1 MEDRQAGKD
10 AMPEAPAALSVGATL
25 RAAREAQGLTVEE
38 IAERVKFSVRQ
49 VEALEQDDVAHLPQG
64 TFLRGFVR
72 SYARVLGID
81 EAQLLSATHTET
93 EHHFDVTDV
102 QAGGAPLPYS
112 GDNNRRS
119 HYLMYG
125 ALLLAFVLA
134 VFIWSNRGALE
145 APPAKPAEVMP
156 PAAEVAPDMGAAS
169 AVAETAP
176 AEPVEATAEAEKTV
190 APVPEKVMEKV
201 VQKSPEPVVAKPV
214 ERPVEKP
221 ALTAVKPAAPVPVA
235 KPVAVESKPAPV
247 VPVKPAEPPKPV
259 VVAKP
264 APVAAPTEPVKP
276 VSPPPAPTKP
286 VVPVVVQPAAK
297 PAEAAKPAPAV
308 AAEVTDDAADDSD
321 TPAKPAM
328 PLAQLMKRPIHIVFL
343 EEAWMEVKDVNGE
356 ILLSRVTKAGE
367 EKWIGGNHRAPYDIT
382 IGRPSA
388 IRMYYHGKEVDLSGL
403 APGSV
408 GKMTLE

>member
-1 MEDRQAGKD
+1 MEERKAGMD
-10 AMPEAPAALSVGATL
+10 AMPEATATLSVGATL

-49 VEALEQDDVAHLPQG
+49 VEALEQDDMAHLPQG

-81 EAQLLSATHTET
+81 EAQLLLATHTET

-102 QAGGAPLPYS
+102 QAGGAPLPHS

-119 HYLMYG
+119 NYLMYG

-134 VFIWSNRGALE
+134 VFIWSNRGVLE
-145 APPAKPAEVMP
+145 APPAKPAEVAP
-156 PAAEVAPDMGAAS
+156 PVVEATQEQGAAS
-169 AVAETAP
+169 AVAEAAP
-176 AEPVEATAEAEKTV
+176 AEPAAVAPEPEKT
-190 APVPEKVMEKV
+190 ATPLPEKVVDKV
-201 VQKSPEPVVAKPV
+201 VQKTPEPVAVKPV
-214 ERPVEKP
+214 EKPVEKP
-221 ALTAVKPAAPVPVA
+221 APAAVKPAAPAPTP

-247 VPVKPAEPPKPV
+247 VPVKPAATPKPV
-259 VVAKP
+259 VATKP
-264 APVAAPTEPVKP
+264 APAAAPTEPAKP
-276 VSPPPAPTKP
+276 VSPPPATAPVKPAAPVAAQPASKP
-286 VVPVVVQPAAK
+286 VQAA
-297 PAEAAKPAPAV
+297 AADAP
-308 AAEVTDDAADDSD
+308 DAAGADSD

-343 EEAWMEVKDVNGE
+343 EEVWMEIKDVKGE

-367 EKWIGGNHRAPYDIT
+367 EKWVGGNHRAPYDIT
-382 IGRPSA
+382 IARPSA

-408 GKMTLE
+408 GKMILE

>member
-235 KPVAVESKPAPV
+235 KP
-247 VPVKPAEPPKPV
+247 
-259 VVAKP
+259 